1 MCVHRVLSAPHSHSP
16 SHFTCNK
23 HSHPSKA
30 GAHRLRVYC
39 KYCSSLSRERG
50 NVPCWLSVDHTA
62 HCLYPELSRESRCIS
77 SYSRFNSP
85 SCKGVALMEANKPKT
100 FAGQQS
106 LCPHK
111 SCPVAVS
118 PGVLQRTEM
127 CSQKKNL
134 PFQQLSSVPSQLP
147 TNENFQE
154 SFQCFV
160 SKLLFSCLDRKEIIL
175 KFQSQTSFKD
185 SIQHT
190 QKCRNRINFI
200 LVDFFLFSPS

>member
-1 MCVHRVLSAPHSHSP
+1 MSIGFSVLPIPTAPVISPATNTVIPPRLEHIGSGYTANIAPLFLGREGMCHAGSASITLLIAFIQS
-16 SHFTCNK
+16 
-23 HSHPSKA
+23 
-30 GAHRLRVYC
+30 
-39 KYCSSLSRERG
+39 
-50 NVPCWLSVDHTA
+50 
-62 HCLYPELSRESRCIS
+62 YPENPRCIS

-160 SKLLFSCLDRKEIIL
+160 SKLLFSCLDRKEMIL

-200 LVDFFLFSPS
+200 LVDFFLFSSS